1 MGQVGINTRDTME
14 IWDWCREDVK
24 AIDIKQGAIC
34 AMDLSKAITIRI
46 LAKDIKNICK
56 V

>member
-1 MGQVGINTRDTME
+1 MGQVGINIRDTME

-24 AIDIKQGAIC
+24 AIAIC